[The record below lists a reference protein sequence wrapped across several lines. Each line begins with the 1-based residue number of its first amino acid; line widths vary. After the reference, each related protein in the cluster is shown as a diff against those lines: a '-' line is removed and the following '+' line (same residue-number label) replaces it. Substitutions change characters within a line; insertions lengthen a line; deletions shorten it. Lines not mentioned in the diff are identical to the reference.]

1 MRMAVE
7 LARRLGDVAGAVPT
21 ALRFERGVDIVDWT
35 VLPPAAQPFLL
46 GGEVAG
52 DESKRVIRSGV
63 ALLREAVAPHTA
75 EHVTAGVIAQMS
87 RCGSRLLARCAGEVG
102 DVVVLSETPI
112 VTTLL
117 ESRER
122 SHPTLRSVLA
132 LYAQRFGVSR
142 AVVKL
147 PSIDIA
153 YLGRFLRKT
162 GHPRAVALFRDPV
175 EVAVSNLLRPS
186 FLFHRSNLRY
196 LAPRIGGEAA
206 ALRRMNEHDSIAF
219 ILSAYL
225 RMLLAASRREATA
238 VVDYANLDA
247 KIIVR
252 LIEWLLGPVTPRER
266 RRIAATSRID
276 AQRPWRRF
284 RPDAKRKQ
292 REAPPA
298 LRAAL
303 SEATALY
310 EQLKSR
316 QRFP

>member
-1 MRMAVE
+1 MAVE

-21 ALRFERGVDIVDWT
+21 ALRFAHGADVVEWT
-35 VLPPAAQPFLL
+35 LLPPAAQPFLL
-46 GGEVAG
+46 GGAIAG
-52 DESKRVIRSGV
+52 AESKQVIHSDV
-63 ALLREAVAPHTA
+63 ALLRAAVAAHAA
-75 EHVTAGVIAQMS
+75 EDVDVGVIAQMS
-87 RCGSRLLARCAGEVG
+87 RCGSTLLARCTGEVG
-102 DVVVLSETPI
+102 NVVVLCETSI

-132 LYAQRFGVSR
+132 LYAQRFGVRR

-147 PSIDIA
+147 PSIDVA

-175 EVAVSNLLRPS
+175 EVAVSNLARPS
-186 FLFHRSNLRY
+186 FLYHRNNIPHL
-196 LAPRIGGEAA
+196 LPRIGGKAA
-206 ALRRMNEHDSIAF
+206 ALRRMNEHDYIAF
-219 ILSAYL
+219 ILGAYL
-225 RMLLAASRREATA
+225 RMMLAASKREATA

-247 KIIVR
+247 TMIVR

-276 AQRPWRRF
+276 AKRPWRKF

-310 EQLKSR
+310 QRLAAR